1 MKKSFFTPI
10 FLLFFLFF
18 STCKTEIEPLII
30 GFPEPDDPNPV
41 PVETWNKTTQ
51 GLQGSFGSID
61 ERYNRSTPPKI
72 SISKTWEG
80 TAWRGERTNAQ
91 LVLWAS
97 EDVQNVKITSTRL
110 EGIEDHKIDSSNVNI
125 QLVRYVLTDEFLTGC
140 GHRSPDT
147 IPSYL
152 VADPLENTTSF
163 NLLANTTRPVWI
175 SIDVPANTAPD
186 QYKGTILITTS
197 EETKLEFEINLEVQ
211 DWVLPPPSEWAFHLD
226 LWQNPFAVAR
236 YHNVEPWSQE
246 HWDQLKPLLTMLAE
260 AGQKCITTS
269 IVHKPWGGQTYDFFE
284 SMINWI
290 KNSGGGW
297 DYDYSV
303 FDQYVK
309 FAHDC
314 GITEQINCYSMV
326 PWGNN
331 FRYFDEDSAGYVTIQ
346 AKPGSEDY
354 EELWKPF
361 LYDFRAHLKEMGW
374 LNKTTIALDER
385 GLEDMKK
392 MISFLKETTSEFKIT
407 MAGHY
412 FEEINPELYDFSYNW
427 FHIGANSPQKAL
439 KRRENGKITTFYVA
453 CGVPR
458 PNNFTFSP
466 PAEQAFLGWFSAAM
480 GFDGFLRWAY
490 NSWVKDPLMD
500 SRFIKWPAGD
510 TYQVYPGPR
519 SSIRFE
525 RLRDGIQDYEKIR
538 ILRKEFLQTDSENGK
553 ANLKKLNDFLQS
565 FTLEGLQNKPAE
577 KWVNDG
583 KKILDKLSEL

>member
-1 MKKSFFTPI
+1 MKKPIFTSI

-18 STCKTEIEPLII
+18 STCKTEVEPLSV

-41 PVETWNKTTQ
+41 PLETWNEITP
-51 GLQGSFGSID
+51 GLHGSFGSID

-80 TAWRGERTNAQ
+80 TAWRGERTNAK
-91 LVLWAS
+91 LVLWTS
-97 EDVQNVKITSTRL
+97 EDVQNVKITSTGL
-110 EGIEDHKIDSSNVNI
+110 EGIEGHKIDSSSVNI

-140 GHRSPDT
+140 GRRSPDT

-152 VADPLENTTSF
+152 VADPLENTASF
-163 NLLANTTRPVWI
+163 NLLANTTRPIWI
-175 SIDVPANTAPD
+175 SIKVPANTAPD

-211 DWVLPPPSEWAFHLD
+211 DWVLPPPTEWAFHLD

-246 HWDQLKPLLTMLAE
+246 HWDLLKPLLTMLAE

-269 IVHKPWGGQTYDFFE
+269 IVYKPWGGQTYDFFE

-303 FDQYVK
+303 FNQYVK
-309 FAHDC
+309 FAREC

-354 EELWKPF
+354 DKLWKPF

-374 LNKTTIALDER
+374 LNKTTIAMDER

-392 MISFLKETTSEFKIT
+392 MIYLLKEATPEIKIT
-407 MAGHY
+407 LAGEYHP
-412 FEEINPELYDFSYNW
+412 EIKFDVYDLCVFIRPPLETYP
-427 FHIGANSPQKAL
+427 I
-439 KRRENGKITTFYVA
+439 RERVEKGFPTTFYTCCA
-453 CGVPR
+453 RPEH

-466 PAEQAFLGWFSAAM
+466 PAEAAWIGWYAAAQ
-480 GFDGFLRWAY
+480 GYSGFLRWAY

-500 SRFIKWPAGD
+500 SRFRTWPAGD
-510 TYQVYPGPR
+510 TYQVYPGSR

-538 ILRKEFLQTDSENGK
+538 ILRKEFFNAFPDWIC
-553 ANLKKLNDFLQS
+553 F
-565 FTLEGLQNKPAE
+565 
-577 KWVNDG
+577 
-583 KKILDKLSEL
+583 

>member
-1 MKKSFFTPI
+1 MKRSI
-10 FLLFFLFF
+10 FISVCLFFFLFF
-18 STCKTEIEPLII
+18 STCKTEIEPLSI

-41 PVETWNKTTQ
+41 PVETWNEITP
-51 GLQGSFGSID
+51 GLHGSFGSID
-61 ERYNRSTPPKI
+61 ERYNRSTPSKI

-91 LVLWAS
+91 LVLWTS
-97 EDVQNVKITSTRL
+97 ENIQNVKITSTRL
-110 EGIEDHKIDSSNVNI
+110 EGIEGHKIDSSSVNI

-152 VADPLENTTSF
+152 VADPLENTASF

-175 SIDVPANTAPD
+175 SINVPANTAPD

-246 HWDQLKPLLTMLAE
+246 HLDLLKPLLTMLAE

-303 FDQYVK
+303 FNQYVK

-374 LNKTTIALDER
+374 LNKTTIAMDER

-392 MISFLKETTSEFKIT
+392 MISLLKEATPEIKIT
-407 MAGHY
+407 LAGEYHP
-412 FEEINPELYDFSYNW
+412 EIKFDVYDLCVFIRPPLETDPISERVEKG
-427 FHIGANSPQKAL
+427 FP
-439 KRRENGKITTFYVA
+439 TTFYTSCA
-453 CGVPR
+453 RPEH

-466 PAEQAFLGWFSAAM
+466 PAEAAWIGWHAAAQ
-480 GFDGFLRWAY
+480 GYSGFLRWAY

-500 SRFIKWPAGD
+500 SRFRTWPAGD

-525 RLRDGIQDYEKIR
+525 RLRGGIQDYEKIR
-538 ILRKEFLQTDSENGK
+538 ILRKEFLQADSENGK
-553 ANLKKLNDFLQS
+553 ANLKKLNDLLQS

-577 KWVNDG
+577 KWVNEG
-583 KKILDKLSEL
+583 KKILNKLSE

>member
-1 MKKSFFTPI
+1 MKRSI
-10 FLLFFLFF
+10 FISVCLFFFLFF
-18 STCKTEIEPLII
+18 STCKTEIEPLSI
-30 GFPEPDDPNPV
+30 GFSEPNDPNPV
-41 PVETWNKTTQ
+41 PVETWNEITP
-51 GLQGSFGSID
+51 GLHGSFGSID
-61 ERYNRSTPPKI
+61 ERYNRSTPQKI

-91 LVLWAS
+91 LVLWTS

-110 EGIEDHKIDSSNVNI
+110 EGIEGHKIDSSSVNI

-152 VADPLENTTSF
+152 VADPLENTASF

-175 SIDVPANTAPD
+175 SINVPANTAPD

-269 IVHKPWGGQTYDFFE
+269 IIHKPWGGQTYDFFE

-303 FDQYVK
+303 FNQYVK

-374 LNKTTIALDER
+374 LNKTTIAMDER

-392 MISFLKETTSEFKIT
+392 MISLLKEATPEIKIT
-407 MAGHY
+407 LAGEYHP
-412 FEEINPELYDFSYNW
+412 EIKFDVYDLCVF
-427 FHIGANSPQKAL
+427 IRPPL
-439 KRRENGKITTFYVA
+439 ETDPIRERVEKGFPTTFYTCCA
-453 CGVPR
+453 RPEH

-466 PAEQAFLGWFSAAM
+466 PAEAAWIGWYAAAQ
-480 GFDGFLRWAY
+480 GYSGFLRWAY

-500 SRFIKWPAGD
+500 SRFIKWPAVD

-538 ILRKEFLQTDSENGK
+538 ILREKFLKVDSEEGK
-553 ANLKKLNDFLQS
+553 ANLKKLNDLLQS

-583 KKILDKLSEL
+583 KKILSEISRK

>member
-1 MKKSFFTPI
+1 MKRSI
-10 FLLFFLFF
+10 FISVCLLFFLFF
-18 STCKTEIEPLII
+18 STCKTEVEPLSI
-30 GFPEPDDPNPV
+30 GFPEPNDPNPV
-41 PVETWNKTTQ
+41 PVETWNEITP

-80 TAWRGERTNAQ
+80 TSWRGERTNAQ
-91 LVLWAS
+91 LVLWTS

-110 EGIEDHKIDSSNVNI
+110 EGIEGHEIDSSSINI

-147 IPSYL
+147 IQSYL
-152 VADPLENTTSF
+152 VADPLENTASF
-163 NLLANTTRPVWI
+163 NLLANSTRPVWI

-186 QYKGTILITTS
+186 QYKGTIFITTP

-246 HWDQLKPLLTMLAE
+246 HWDKLKPLLTMLAE

-269 IVHKPWGGQTYDFFE
+269 IIHKPWGGQTYDFFE

-303 FDQYVK
+303 FNQYVK

-354 EELWKPF
+354 DELWKPF

-374 LNKTTIALDER
+374 LNKTTIAMDER

-392 MISFLKETTSEFKIT
+392 MISLVKEATPEIKIT
-407 MAGHY
+407 LAGEYHP
-412 FEEINPELYDFSYNW
+412 EIKFDVYDLCVF
-427 FHIGANSPQKAL
+427 ISPPL
-439 KRRENGKITTFYVA
+439 ETDPIRERVEKGFPTTFYTSCA
-453 CGVPR
+453 RPEH

-466 PAEQAFLGWFSAAM
+466 TAEAAWIGWYAAAQ
-480 GFDGFLRWAY
+480 GYSGFLRWAY

-525 RLRDGIQDYEKIR
+525 RLKDGIQDYEKIR
-538 ILRKEFLQTDSENGK
+538 ILRKKILKVDSEEGK

-565 FTLEGLQNKPAE
+565 FTLEELKNKPAE
-577 KWVNDG
+577 KWVNEG
-583 KKILDKLSEL
+583 KKILDKLSE

>member
-1 MKKSFFTPI
+1 MKKPI
-10 FLLFFLFF
+10 FTLFFLFFFLFF
-18 STCKTEIEPLII
+18 STCKTEIEPLSI
-30 GFPEPDDPNPV
+30 GFPEPNDPNPV
-41 PVETWNKTTQ
+41 PVETWNEITP
-51 GLQGSFGSID
+51 GLHGSFGSID
-61 ERYNRSTPPKI
+61 ERYNRSTPPKL

-80 TAWRGERTNAQ
+80 TAWSGERTNAQ
-91 LVLWAS
+91 LVLWTS

-110 EGIEDHKIDSSNVNI
+110 EGIEGHKIDSSSVNI

-152 VADPLENTTSF
+152 VADPLENTASF

-175 SIDVPANTAPD
+175 SIKVPANTAPD

-269 IVHKPWGGQTYDFFE
+269 IVHKPWGGQTYDFFK

-309 FAHDC
+309 FAREC

-346 AKPGSEDY
+346 AKPGSKNY

-361 LYDFRAHLKEMGW
+361 LYDFRAHLKEMDW
-374 LNKTTIALDER
+374 LNKTTIAMDER

-392 MISFLKETTSEFKIT
+392 MISLLKEATPEIKIT
-407 MAGHY
+407 LAGEYHP
-412 FEEINPELYDFSYNW
+412 EIKFNVYDLSVS
-427 FHIGANSPQKAL
+427 ISPPL
-439 KRRENGKITTFYVA
+439 ETDPIRERVEKGFPTTFYTSCA
-453 CGVPR
+453 RPEH

-466 PAEQAFLGWFSAAM
+466 PAEAAWVGWYAAAQ
-480 GFDGFLRWAY
+480 GYSGFLRWAY
-490 NSWVKDPLMD
+490 NSWVKYPLMD
-500 SRFIKWPAGD
+500 SRFRTWPAGD

-538 ILRKEFLQTDSENGK
+538 ILRKEFLQSDSENGK

-577 KWVNDG
+577 KWVNEG
-583 KKILDKLSEL
+583 KKILNKLSE